1 MLNTGGGVHVDRSS
15 RACRCWR
22 QDPGQVGREA
32 TAGDVRQG
40 VHVDAVG
47 ADEVDEVGRV
57 DPSGFEQLLAQGAT
71 ELVDVPVE
79 RPADVRHDAAHE
91 RVAVGVQAAAGE
103 GEHDV
108 TGSDPVW
115 AEHGIPLDDTGRS
128 ARDVVLVGLEESG
141 VLGRLAAD
149 ERDPGLRAGRGDP
162 RHDGRD
168 PLGHDAPARDVVGH
182 EQRLRAADDD
192 VVDDHADEVE
202 ADRVVPVEGLGDRD
216 LGADAVGG
224 GGEHRVVE
232 ALERGGVEH
241 PGEPAEAAEHLGAG
255 GARDAGPHQLDG
267 PVAGLDVDA
276 GTGVRDGRRLLG
288 VAHAGS
294 LPAA

>member
-1 MLNTGGGVHVDRSS
+1 MSTGRAGRAGVTGRTRARLAARPPPVTCD
-15 RACRCWR
+15 RACTSTPSARTR
-22 QDPGQVGREA
+22 STRSA
-32 TAGDVRQG
+32 
-40 VHVDAVG
+40 
-47 ADEVDEVGRV
+47 RV

-91 RVAVGVQAAAGE
+91 RVAVGVQPAAGE

-128 ARDVVLVGLEESG
+128 ARDVVLVGLEQPG

-149 ERDPGLRAGRGDP
+149 ERDPGLRAGGGDP
-162 RHDGRD
+162 RDDGRD
-168 PLGHDAPARDVVGH
+168 PLGDDAPARDVVGH
-182 EQRLRAADDD
+182 EERLRAADDD

-216 LGADAVGG
+216 LGADAVGR

-232 ALERGGVEH
+232 VLEGGGVEH
-241 PGEPAEAAEHLGAG
+241 PGE
-255 GARDAGPHQLDG
+255 AR
-267 PVAGLDVDA
+267 
-276 GTGVRDGRRLLG
+276 RGRRAPRG
-288 VAHAGS
+288 GWRARRW
-294 LPAA
+294 PASARRRGRRPRRRRRHRRT